1 MKATFLRSGLSPI
14 VLLCLTLV
22 VGLITAP
29 ASAQGTFN
37 TVPDPIDSRELDG
50 YAERLGLSP
59 QQRQLISEFHQD
71 YLDRYRQ
78 LREGEIEDFLS
89 EMRSL
94 TRSFDMSNLPIMER
108 LVRTADRLMRRI
120 EQLDESFFND
130 VESVLTED
138 QQRVVP
144 RVRMA
149 RTRLRYGNEMT
160 RGIDFINP
168 AVRIDLTEFV
178 QELDLSRADLER
190 IDPVLMSYEQRL
202 TRGAKDVFEAG
213 ATMMLEA
220 MREMDRA
227 GFTDPDLEQ
236 RELMLQMFQHFQEIW
251 ADLTED
257 LMKETKR
264 VTDLHR
270 RTFRDLAQLL
280 PEEPA
285 RELRRSYLSR
295 AYPQAAAIGRAAER
309 QFTTVLEAVDQVDE
323 STRRSVR
330 NMYEAHRQ
338 QQDRL
343 ANEMMDVLDEQ
354 RQNLTLAQMIRR
366 SEGEFRAQIE
376 ELTERANERDQ
387 TIVNSLHG
395 LIGTETASALNLS
408 ETVEE
413 DSNRGNRWRARRGRP
428 GGGGMARGGERR
440 DAAELR
446 REMRPETPLPGPL
459 NRRDVQQFQ
468 QRAQLSDGEKQL
480 LDVLLDTYT
489 EGYSEINREKI
500 APLMLAVQRFE
511 NPTGDDADRMPDGEE
526 IMKIIEMH
534 DAALRAIVELEESFF
549 NDVASG
555 LYEGEPSEELDR
567 WQLSRRRAAFA
578 PLPSPSEASRAQ
590 RAGGPGGMRMFAQ
603 AAEAAVDVSRL
614 LSELRID
621 TADQRVDELL
631 KDYEYEVTELFEERY
646 DLERQ
651 MRGAFLSMRAGGEGR
666 ARGREFGRVMREVGS
681 TSREVN
687 EAIVINNRHLLDQLL
702 DALPSASAGQVR
714 EQYYRRAFPQVYNDP
729 DRAHDMLQTVMSIDS
744 LSDRQRMRIQELNI
758 DYRMT
763 YAALSEDMV
772 DLMMSGEEED
782 DGRGRARRRSF
793 ADPDQSRIEQLRF
806 ERREL
811 SERIRRQVQSIL
823 TEQQRGAIDMV
834 QR

>member
-1 MKATFLRSGLSPI
+1 MKVTVRRSGLSPI
-14 VLLCLTLV
+14 VLFFLALM
-22 VGLITAP
+22 VGMVAVP

-59 QQRQLISEFHQD
+59 QQRQLVSEFHRE

-94 TRSFDMSNLPIMER
+94 TRSFDMSNLPVMER
-108 LVRTADRLMRRI
+108 LVRSADRLMRRI

-178 QELDLSRADLER
+178 QELDLSTADLER

-213 ATMMLEA
+213 TTMMLEA

-257 LMKETKR
+257 LMKETKGM
-264 VTDLHR
+264 TDLHR
-270 RTFRDLAQLL
+270 RAFRDLAQLL
-280 PEEPA
+280 PEEPS
-285 RELRRSYLSR
+285 RELRRRYLTR

-309 QFTTVLEAVDQVDE
+309 QFTAVLEAVDRVDE
-323 STRRSVR
+323 STRRSVQ

-343 ANEMMDVLDEQ
+343 AHEMMDVLDEQ

-366 SEGEFRAQIE
+366 SEGEFRARIE
-376 ELTERANERDQ
+376 ELTERARERDQ

-413 DSNRGNRWRARRGRP
+413 DNNRGNRWRTRRGRP
-428 GGGGMARGGERR
+428 GGGMSRGAERR

-459 NRRDVQQFQ
+459 NRRDAQSFQ

-480 LDVLLDTYT
+480 LDVLLETYT
-489 EGYSEINREKI
+489 ESYAEINREKI

-511 NPTGDDADRMPDGEE
+511 NPTGDDADRMPDGDE

-567 WQLSRRRAAFA
+567 WHLSRLRAAFA
-578 PLPSPSEASRAQ
+578 PLPHPEESSRAL
-590 RAGGPGGMRMFAQ
+590 RAGGPGGMGMFAR

-614 LSELRID
+614 MSELRID
-621 TADQRVDELL
+621 VSDQRVDELL

-646 DLERQ
+646 GLERQ
-651 MRGAFLSMRAGGEGR
+651 MRSAFLSMRAGGEGR

-702 DALPSASAGQVR
+702 DALPSGSARRVR

-729 DRAHDMLQTVMSIDS
+729 DRGHDMLQTVMSLDS

-772 DLMMSGEEED
+772 GLMMSGED
-782 DGRGRARRRSF
+782 DGDWRGGARRRSF

-811 SERIRRQVQSIL
+811 SEHIKRQVQSIL